1 MKQYSFRQPIY
12 RIKQRARLL
21 GGAFLTVC
29 LSSSITLAQDTT
41 SVGVPVTVKTEQ
53 SRAVKNVS
61 LMLTLNGD
69 TTVLTQDKT
78 NSEGQ
83 VFIPV
88 QDTIK
93 AYKIEATKT
102 DEAYVGVTTFDIAV
116 LNRHILG
123 IESIVSPYALLAGDV
138 DESKEIDGADIV
150 HIRNFIMRKTPSL
163 PRKVWRFIDKKY
175 IFTNPSSPFG
185 ELTSESVVLP
195 SVTATS
201 KAEFVAIKIGDVS
214 SGLIP
219 QSTLVNGDDEC
230 LVQTREN
237 RTLELVA
244 EDMQLKAGQTYSL
257 NFTTEN
263 FKAMAYQFTLGFKP
277 DYASVVNVEMG
288 DLGTMTLDNFYIQ
301 KNAVTTSWDGIAYS
315 TNPHLFTLQFIA
327 HKNGKLSETLAI
339 NNNPTRAVAFDTNGN
354 PMIVQLSFII
364 SKNDNGAFTL
374 EQNYPNVVETTTTI
388 PFNLPSECQ
397 AKLTIFDAQGRI
409 LKTMSNHFEAGYN
422 EFKLNREDLH
432 TTGVLHYRLDATAI
446 NSSSEHYTA
455 TKKMVVVR

>member
-1 MKQYSFRQPIY
+1 MRQYSFRQPIY
-12 RIKQRARLL
+12 CIKQRAQLL
-21 GGAFLTVC
+21 GGIFSTVC
-29 LSSSITLAQDTT
+29 LTSTAAVAQDTT
-41 SVGVPVTVKTEQ
+41 GISVPVTVKTEQ
-53 SRAVKNVS
+53 SRPVKNVS
-61 LMLTLNGD
+61 LDILIGD
-69 TTVLTQDKT
+69 TTVLSQGKT
-78 NSEGQ
+78 NTDGQ
-83 VFIPV
+83 FFITNL
-88 QDTIK
+88 DTTK
-93 AYKIEATKT
+93 AYKVSASKT

-138 DESKEIDGADIV
+138 DETGEIDGADIV

-163 PRKVWRFIDKKY
+163 PRHIWRFIDKKY
-175 IFTNPSSPFG
+175 IFTNPSNPFR

-214 SGLIP
+214 SGLMP
-219 QSTLVNGDDEC
+219 QSSLVMGDDEC
-230 LVQTREN
+230 FLQTREN
-237 RTLELVA
+237 RGLELVT

-257 NFTTEN
+257 NFTAEN

-277 DYASVVNVEMG
+277 EYASVLNVEVG
-288 DLGTMTLDNFYIQ
+288 DLGTMTQDNFYIQ
-301 KNAVTTSWDGIAYS
+301 KNEVTTSWDGIAYS

-354 PMIVQLSFII
+354 PMVVQLSF
-364 SKNDNGAFTL
+364 SANQKGNGVFAL

-409 LKTMSNHFEAGYN
+409 LKTISNHFEAGYN
-422 EFKLNREDLH
+422 EFKINRDDLQAA
-432 TTGVLHYRLDATAI
+432 GVLHYRLDASAV
-446 NSSSEHYTA
+446 NSSEERYSA
-455 TKKMVVVR
+455 TRKMVVVR